1 MGKIAFVF
9 PGQGAQHP
17 GMGKSLYE
25 NSKTAKEIYDMA
37 ESINSGI
44 LEMSFNGTPEQ
55 LKQTKNTQPCLYLA
69 NLTAALTL
77 LEKGIKPDVVAGFS
91 LGELSAL
98 AFAGAFSAED
108 GFKMVLKR
116 GAFMQEA
123 SEAVNTKMAAV
134 IKCESKEIEE
144 VCSKFENVYPVNYNS
159 QLQTVVSGMADEI
172 ELFKEEMLKHSCRVM
187 DLPVS
192 GAFHSPFMNE
202 AASKFKSEL
211 KGYTFNQPSIP
222 VYANSS
228 AKPYSGDIASALE
241 IQMKS
246 PVKWCDTILNM
257 AEDGVDTFIETG
269 TGKTLSGLIKRIIP
283 GCKIYSCEEYEDII
297 NTAEAVKAD
306 A

>member
-17 GMGKSLYE
+17 GMGKSLYD
-25 NSKTAKEIYDMA
+25 NSKIAKEIYDTA
-37 ESINSGI
+37 ESISPGI
-44 LEMSFNGTPEQ
+44 LDMSFNGTPEQ

-77 LEKGIKPDVVAGFS
+77 SEFGIKPHAVAGFS

-98 AFAGAFSAED
+98 AYSGAFSAED
-108 GFKMVLKR
+108 GFKIVLKR
-116 GAFMQEA
+116 GVFMQQA

-134 IKCESKEIEE
+134 IKCESKEIEQ
-144 VCSKFENVYPVNYNS
+144 VCAQFENVYPVNYNS
-159 QLQTVVSGMADEI
+159 QLQTVVSGLADEI
-172 ELFKEEMLKHSCRVM
+172 ELFKKEMLKHSCRVM

-202 AASKFKSEL
+202 AAEKFKTEL
-211 KGYTFNQPSIP
+211 NKYSFNQPLLP
-222 VYANSS
+222 VYANSN
-228 AKPYSGDIASALE
+228 AQPYKGDIASALE

-257 AEDGVDTFIETG
+257 VADGVDTFIETG
-269 TGKTLSGLIKRIIP
+269 TGKTLTGLIKRIAP
-283 GCKIYSCEEYEDII
+283 ECKLYNCEEYEDII
-297 NTAEAVKAD
+297 HTAEAVKKD